1 MHGQT
6 ASVTLTF
13 IRSLLHSNR
22 PDVFI
27 GYMGSFW
34 QGAELIETRR
44 DASGR
49 AIDAQQEETVALETQ
64 AQDVMVQ

>member
-1 MHGQT
+1 MH
-6 ASVTLTF
+6 
-13 IRSLLHSNR
+13 I
-22 PDVFI
+22 
-27 GYMGSFW
+27 YSFW

-49 AIDAQQEETVALETQ
+49 AIETPAQPQSEPTTALETQ